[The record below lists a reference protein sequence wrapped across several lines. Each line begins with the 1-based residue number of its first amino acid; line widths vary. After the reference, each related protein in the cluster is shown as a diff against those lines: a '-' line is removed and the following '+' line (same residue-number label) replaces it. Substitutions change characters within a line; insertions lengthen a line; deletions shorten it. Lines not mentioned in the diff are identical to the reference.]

1 MKKTLFVIL
10 LIISSSCKSP
20 SANKDTSDLNSTIYE
35 ILSFCKEK
43 NISQL
48 NKKYIH
54 PQYGIYEVF
63 RIGTQDKVKH
73 WKEIEIKTTAL
84 GTIYQ
89 VMTNLNQ
96 ENVSEKVI
104 DYNVKFDCGTFEW
117 DKEGMFITN
126 KIIYPKISKIISNNQ
141 EIQNYSKS
149 SLEKINNIEKNS
161 FRIVIT
167 ESDIIFYLTRISNKY
182 YITLI
187 DRVTTD
193 CSA

>member
-1 MKKTLFVIL
+1 
-10 LIISSSCKSP
+10 
-20 SANKDTSDLNSTIYE
+20 
-35 ILSFCKEK
+35 
-43 NISQL
+43 
-48 NKKYIH
+48 
-54 PQYGIYEVF
+54 
-63 RIGTQDKVKH
+63 
-73 WKEIEIKTTAL
+73 
-84 GTIYQ
+84 
-89 VMTNLNQ
+89 MTNLNQ

-117 DKEGMFITN
+117 DKEGIFITN
-126 KIIYPKISKIISNNQ
+126 KIIYPKISKIISNNL

-149 SLEKINNIEKNS
+149 SLEKINNNEKNS